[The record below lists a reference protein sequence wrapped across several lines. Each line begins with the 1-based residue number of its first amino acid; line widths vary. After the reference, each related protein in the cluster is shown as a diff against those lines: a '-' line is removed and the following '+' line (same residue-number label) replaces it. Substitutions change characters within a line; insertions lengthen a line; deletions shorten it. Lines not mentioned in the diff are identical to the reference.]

1 MKKRHTDNVKKT
13 HEETR
18 YTVDQAMEI
27 LQSFAAPKFD
37 ESVDVAVRLGVDSKK
52 SDQMIRGSIAL
63 PHGLGKKIRVVV
75 FAKGEKAKEAESA
88 GADAVGAEDLVA
100 KIEKGWLDFDSAIAT
115 PDMMGMVSKVGKILG
130 PRGLMPNPKLGTVT
144 MEVGRAVREV
154 QAGKVEF
161 RLDKAGI
168 VHAPIGRRSFGKE
181 KLTDNL
187 KTLIDAIV
195 RAKPASAKGQYL
207 RSITVSA
214 TMSPGVHLDPAS
226 FI

>member
-144 MEVGRAVREV
+144 MEAGRAVREV

>member
-187 KTLIDAIV
+187 KTSIDAIV